1 MSMQKEYSPF
11 HMANLIYEN
20 QFLMEGKN
28 DSVKGKITHV
38 YCERYG
44 DDDDDGQI
52 MLTVND
58 DLQAVVDRF
67 VEHFGRANVMSSG
80 HPLSYTRTV
89 ICVYGI
95 TVRLIKVRYIHTAS
109 TPYYNPVPKLFL
121 VGQLSKQ
128 LKYIILGLTVLDKN
142 ACVSTYYANAF
153 LSFRNCIMYR
163 IISGYRDALSKFA

>member
-44 DDDDDGQI
+44 DDDGQI

-67 VEHFGRANVMSSG
+67 VEHFGAGKVMVSDD
-80 HPLSYTRTV
+80 PLTNGRCMLV
-89 ICVYGI
+89 FGI

-128 LKYIILGLTVLDKN
+128 LKYIAAGLTVLDKN

-153 LSFRNCIMYR
+153 LSFRNCVVYR
-163 IISGYRDALSKFA
+163 VISGYRDALSKFT